1 MSLRIPVLV
10 SSAPGARGADG
21 DRLAPYR
28 VAVAELP
35 LSAQL
40 SSSATGAVVVID
52 ARGSGGWLCA
62 VEAALADGARG
73 VVVDEAVVP
82 DAGRRDRLP
91 AGGAHVLAARCFLP
105 RDLVEA
111 ARALVAPSGSKAV
124 LVTVE
129 AGGPSS
135 SGVLRDALGWAR
147 VLTGGGE
154 LGLGSVFPENES
166 GPTVSLLLESHD
178 GIPVLFSWL
187 PAAGAP
193 WLRVSALGAVE
204 VEVAIDPG
212 AGVARLTSRSAEEER
227 GVREAFEGG
236 ARRELR
242 CAIEAPRASDS
253 PDELSCLLED
263 LELSRRIEHGCASA

>member
-10 SSAPGARGADG
+10 SSAPGARGADD

-40 SSSATGAVVVID
+40 ASSATGAVVVID

-82 DAGRRDRLP
+82 DAGCRDRLP
-91 AGGAHVLAARCFLP
+91 AGGGHVLAARCFLP

-111 ARALVAPSGSKAV
+111 ARALVAPSGSEAV
-124 LVTVE
+124 LVAVE
-129 AGGPSS
+129 VGGPSS

-166 GPTVSLLLESHD
+166 GPTASLLLESHD
-178 GIPVLFSWL
+178 GIPVLFSWA
-187 PAAGAP
+187 PDAGAP

-204 VEVAIDPG
+204 VEVAIDAG
-212 AGVARLTSRSAEEER
+212 AGVARLTSRSAEGER
-227 GVREAFEGG
+227 VVRDAFEGR

-242 CAIEAPRASDS
+242 CAIEAPRASDR
-253 PDELSCLLED
+253 PDELLCLLED
-263 LELSRRIEHGCASA
+263 LELSGQIERGCSSA

>member
-10 SSAPGARGADG
+10 SSVPGPRGVDG
-21 DRLAPYR
+21 DRLASYR

-40 SSSATGAVVVID
+40 ASSATGAVVVID
-52 ARGSGGWLCA
+52 ARSSGGWLSA

-82 DAGRRDRLP
+82 DVGRRVRLP
-91 AGGAHVLAARCFLP
+91 AGGAPVLTARRFLP

-111 ARALVAPSGSKAV
+111 ARALVAPPGAEAV

-129 AGGPSS
+129 AGGPSL
-135 SGVLRDALGWAR
+135 SGVLRDALGWVR
-147 VLTGGGE
+147 VLAGGGE
-154 LGLGSVFPENES
+154 LGLGSAHPENDG

-178 GIPVLFSWL
+178 GIPVLFSWA
-187 PAAGAP
+187 PAAGVP

-204 VEVAIDPG
+204 VEVAIDSG
-212 AGVARLTSRSAEEER
+212 AGVARLTSRSAEGER
-227 GVREAFEGG
+227 VVREAFEGR

-242 CAIEAPRASDS
+242 WALEAPRASDW

-263 LELSRRIEHGCASA
+263 LELSGEIERGCSSA

>member
-40 SSSATGAVVVID
+40 SSTATGAVVVID
-52 ARGSGGWLCA
+52 ARGSGGWLSA

-73 VVVDEAVVP
+73 VVLDEAVVA
-82 DAGRRDRLP
+82 DVGRRDRLP
-91 AGGAHVLAARCFLP
+91 AGAAPVLAARRFLP

-111 ARALVAPSGSKAV
+111 ARAFVAPPGAEAV

-154 LGLGSVFPENES
+154 LRLGVAHPENES
-166 GPTVSLLLESHD
+166 APTVSLLLESHD
-178 GIPVLFSWL
+178 GIPVLFSWV
-187 PAAGAP
+187 PAAGVP
-193 WLRVSALGAVE
+193 WLRVSAFGAVE
-204 VEVAIDPG
+204 VEAAIDPG
-212 AGVARLTSRSAEEER
+212 AGVARITSRSAEGER
-227 GVREAFEGG
+227 VVRQGFEGR
-236 ARRELR
+236 ARLELR
-242 CAIEAPRASDS
+242 CAIEAPRASDW
-253 PDELSCLLED
+253 PDELSPLLED
-263 LELSRRIEHGCASA
+263 LELSWQIERGCSSA

>member
-1 MSLRIPVLV
+1 M

-40 SSSATGAVVVID
+40 SSTATGAVVVID

-178 GIPVLFSWL
+178 GIPVLFSWA
-187 PAAGAP
+187 PAAGVP

-212 AGVARLTSRSAEEER
+212 AGVARLTSRSAEGER
-227 GVREAFEGG
+227 VVREAFEGR

-242 CAIEAPRASDS
+242 WALEAPRASDW
-253 PDELSCLLED
+253 PDELSRLLED
-263 LELSRRIEHGCASA
+263 LELSWQIERGCSSA